1 MLKKLMIRAI
11 TRILQKFFVGKRLYR
26 MGDLDGQKAIL
37 NYGRIVGFDRR
48 RLELSYLDNGGSIRD
63 ARRVHIR
70 RLSYDR
76 RLKNWVYYD

>member
-48 RLELSYLDNGGSIRD
+48 RLELSYLDNGGKVM
-63 ARRVHIR
+63 RRNRAYANITGAYR
-70 RLSYDR
+70 PWY
-76 RLKNWVYYD
+76 NM